1 MKKRYLVLIILI
13 AFLIS
18 LSYLYPNY
26 TVEKPEK
33 TITLEEI
40 STPIPEIT
48 TIIIEKEIRPTFE
61 SKNIKIF
68 EAYNQDWYYH
78 NGQTTALK
86 YTGNFAQLY
95 IPDIGINV

>member
-18 LSYLYPNY
+18 LSYFYPNY
-26 TVEKPEK
+26 TVEKPK
-33 TITLEEI
+33 QIIILEEAP
-40 STPIPEIT
+40 TPTPKIT
-48 TIIIEKEIRPTFE
+48 TIIIEKEIKPTFE
-61 SKNIKIF
+61 SKNIKIL

-78 NGQTTALK
+78 NGQMTALK

>member
-1 MKKRYLVLIILI
+1 VKKRYLVLIILI

-18 LSYLYPNY
+18 LSYFYPNH
-26 TVEKPEK
+26 TVEEPKQTMVLDE
-33 TITLEEI
+33 
-40 STPIPEIT
+40 TPTQKPEIT
-48 TIIIEKEIRPTFE
+48 TIIIEKEIKPTFE
-61 SKNIKIF
+61 SKNIKIL

-78 NGQTTALK
+78 NGQITALK

>member
-18 LSYLYPNY
+18 LSYFYPNY
-26 TVEKPEK
+26 IIEKPEQ
-33 TITLEEI
+33 TMVLEEA
-40 STPIPEIT
+40 PIPTPEIT
-48 TIIIEKEIRPTFE
+48 TIIIEKEIRPAFE
-61 SKNIKIF
+61 SKNIKIL
-68 EAYNQDWYYH
+68 EAYNQNWYYH
-78 NGQTTALK
+78 NGQMTALK